1 MEEASFFW
9 GGGVEGEENLKTL
22 EAGDRSL
29 FAPGLRAENWRGR
42 MGVGKLSG
50 GPTQETHLD

>member
-1 MEEASFFW
+1 ME
-9 GGGVEGEENLKTL
+9 VEENLKTL

-29 FAPGLRAENWRGR
+29 FAPGLRAENWRGP